1 MYIYLYIFIYIYKY
15 IYIYRY
21 IYIYIYI
28 ILYYTL
34 AQHNSIIDVCL
45 GIMYVSEKSSLRC
58 RKTIFTSTVQKTR
71 KKVFGRY
78 IVFKFHVFTKR
89 TSESA
94 GVFRAYFRN
103 GIY

>member
-1 MYIYLYIFIYIYKY
+1 MVCFGPCQTFYMYYTNI
-15 IYIYRY
+15 Y
-21 IYIYIYI
+21 IYIYIY

>member
-1 MYIYLYIFIYIYKY
+1 MPCLGPCQTFYMYYINIYIYY
-15 IYIYRY
+15 I
-21 IYIYIYI
+21 
-28 ILYYTL
+28 LP
-34 AQHNSIIDVCL
+34 QHNSIIDVCL

-58 RKTIFTSTVQKTR
+58 SKTIFTSTVQKTR
-71 KKVFGRY
+71 KKIFGRY
-78 IVFKFHVFTKR
+78 IVFKFHVFTTKR